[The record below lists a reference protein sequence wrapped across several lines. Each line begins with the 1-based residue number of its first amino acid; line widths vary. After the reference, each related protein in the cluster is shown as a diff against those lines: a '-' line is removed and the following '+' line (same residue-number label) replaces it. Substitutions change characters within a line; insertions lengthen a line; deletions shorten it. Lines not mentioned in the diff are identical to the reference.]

1 MYVYEYICKNIIHLF
16 YPDKVPVSD
25 QNLQKNPCRGP
36 FIKHIKLIHDFRPSD
51 MLEHPQKSS

>member
-1 MYVYEYICKNIIHLF
+1 MYVYEYICMNIIHLF

-36 FIKHIKLIHDFRPSD
+36 FIKLIHDFRPSD
-51 MLEHPQKSS
+51 MFEHPKKNS